1 MSASYDCSV
10 CYCTLEGSTAT
21 LDARVQGPWDW
32 ADALFM
38 EESGRRLVV
47 QVMEDILTLEY
58 DIFLRM
64 KQYLNLFCGTLK
76 AALLFQGNVHLRIYS
91 YIPPPPAPFSLHS
104 GQVGRSQ

>member
-32 ADALFM
+32 ADALFL

-47 QVMEDILTLEY
+47 QVIKDQKEEATEDSFKLFFFRT
-58 DIFLRM
+58 
-64 KQYLNLFCGTLK
+64 KQYLNFLCGISK
-76 AALLFQGNVHLRIYS
+76 AAPLFPSNFLLLLQHHPLT
-91 YIPPPPAPFSLHS
+91 PPS
-104 GQVGRSQ
+104 GQVARSQ